1 MPQIRLYG
9 LANVIRRLQKG
20 LENAGIDIPARYA
33 EAVEQLSAAVVKDAR
48 SALAKPNWELS
59 KAMTA
64 HSTKLYQNGRIV
76 FKVVEVVG
84 SAANPPEKN
93 TPAAFVHY
101 QEHGY
106 YVPIHT
112 VRRPRSGRTVMRG
125 QKANAYQRA
134 EGKKFFEAAYL
145 ANEAKLKPMIE
156 EINRSVEEYLSEQG
170 IRTGRGR
177 R

>member
-9 LANVIRRLQKG
+9 LDNVIRRLQKG
-20 LENAGIDIPARYA
+20 LEKAGIDLPARYA

-93 TPAAFVHY
+93 TPAAFVLGPV
-101 QEHGY
+101 ERSCAGENS
-106 YVPIHT
+106 VSPTPISEPRGKNSSKRPT
-112 VRRPRSGRTVMRG
+112 SPMRR
-125 QKANAYQRA
+125 N
-134 EGKKFFEAAYL
+134 
-145 ANEAKLKPMIE
+145 
-156 EINRSVEEYLSEQG
+156 
-170 IRTGRGR
+170 
-177 R
+177 